1 MAVSALMDVNERDT
15 ADHDEEGAAWDE
27 TALLRCSAPSARATR
42 GTRYLGRVVCPALN
56 SSKELSIVLLATGST
71 SAVLAA
77 LSMVFAEWVDAKLFD
92 DFAVDCIALS
102 TLVPS
107 AKPSGCNSHR
117 PGPPLS
123 LDPFANQQEL

>member
-71 SAVLAA
+71 SAVLA
-77 LSMVFAEWVDAKLFD
+77 
-92 DFAVDCIALS
+92 LS

-107 AKPSGCNSHR
+107 AKLSGLQLAQA
-117 PGPPLS
+117 PLS